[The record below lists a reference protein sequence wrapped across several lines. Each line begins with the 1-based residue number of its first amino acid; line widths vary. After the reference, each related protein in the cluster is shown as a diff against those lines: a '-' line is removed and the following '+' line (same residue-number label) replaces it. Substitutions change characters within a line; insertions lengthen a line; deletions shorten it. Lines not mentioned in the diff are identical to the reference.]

1 MFNIGDLVKVVCTS
15 YYIDGLEDRE
25 WFNKTE
31 VDKIGLVVSKDEQP
45 ENTIYLLSIVE
56 EDGTIEEYFYYDHEL
71 ELIQ

>member
-45 ENTIYLLSIVE
+45 ENTVYLLSIVE